1 MNGASDP
8 GVDFETDLSAD
19 LNDFLSKWRGRWPEW
34 RIAQVFVAESQR
46 EIAEAWFAL
55 LQEWTDAAW
64 AGDDP
69 TPGFAKLVWWQ
80 DELLGWSKGAHR
92 HPLGR
97 VLQKQSAQWATLA
110 AALPALQAVREPLRA
125 WTAPQMLMT
134 SLQPLAVVIA
144 EIERVLF
151 APETAFVP
159 DAFALLAMHALW
171 HRDDAAAV
179 AQAKAWAQ
187 QLIST
192 APQRAGSRPRRIHD
206 ALIHARLKR
215 VAANGEV
222 SALLPA
228 TALWRSWRAARG

>member
-1 MNGASDP
+1 MNDVSD
-8 GVDFETDLSAD
+8 SQAD
-19 LNDFLSKWRGRWPEW
+19 LNADLKADLDDFLSKWRGRWPEW

-69 TPGFAKLVWWQ
+69 TPGFAKLAWWQ
-80 DELLGWSKGAHR
+80 EELLGWSKGARR

-97 VLQKQSAQWATLA
+97 VLQKQSAQWTALA

-125 WTAPQMLMT
+125 WAAPQTVMT
-134 SLQPLAVVIA
+134 PLQPLAAVIA
-144 EIERVLF
+144 DVERALF
-151 APETAFVP
+151 ASETAAVG
-159 DAFALLAMHALW
+159 DAFALLAVHALW
-171 HRDDAAAV
+171 HRDEAAAA
-179 AQAKAWAQ
+179 AQAKTWAQ
-187 QLIST
+187 QLLST
-192 APQRAGSRPRRIHD
+192 APQRAGSRARRIHD

-222 SALLPA
+222 SALSPA
-228 TALWRSWRAARG
+228 AALWRSWRAARR